1 MFHLTAMVK
10 CHTCKDKQAS
20 LHAPNGG
27 AGRFCKLCSANIPG
41 AVPRYRKDKEANSIS
56 LNALPIPADAL
67 GNSPRIVV
75 TMDSDWLEQRAP
87 AATLL
92 LAASNR
98 RTFWGPNIT
107 QVLDCSTGTQQHEQ
121 MAESI
126 GRELYENYDTMSP
139 VLQSVAQV
147 MSVNGTACFGL
158 NKAGHV
164 TLRHSHAPMGVL
176 NLLMNRASKVW
187 NFWPPGDD
195 SLQSPQTCTQ
205 GPGDVIWIPPGW
217 QHEVTTTGGS
227 IMQSHGD
234 KYVVALHWS
243 CWCLPKKMA
252 MRSLCALLTG
262 ITAEHQRRTK
272 ENPRPLTKKQQKELY
287 VLLDAYAP

>member
-27 AGRFCKLCSANIPG
+27 AGRFCKPCSADIPG

-56 LNALPIPADAL
+56 LNALPISADAL

-126 GRELYENYDTMSP
+126 GRELYENY
-139 VLQSVAQV
+139 QV
-147 MSVNGTACFGL
+147 TAATSHKCKTLTFVDGWPPPWW
-158 NKAGHV
+158 HYQ
-164 TLRHSHAPMGVL
+164 TLRV
-176 NLLMNRASKVW
+176 
-187 NFWPPGDD
+187 
-195 SLQSPQTCTQ
+195 
-205 GPGDVIWIPPGW
+205 
-217 QHEVTTTGGS
+217 
-227 IMQSHGD
+227 
-234 KYVVALHWS
+234 
-243 CWCLPKKMA
+243 
-252 MRSLCALLTG
+252 
-262 ITAEHQRRTK
+262 
-272 ENPRPLTKKQQKELY
+272 
-287 VLLDAYAP
+287 